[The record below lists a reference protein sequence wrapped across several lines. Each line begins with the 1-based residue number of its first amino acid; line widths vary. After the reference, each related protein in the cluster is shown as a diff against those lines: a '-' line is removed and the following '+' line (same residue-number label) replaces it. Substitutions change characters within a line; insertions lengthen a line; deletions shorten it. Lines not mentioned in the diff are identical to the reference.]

1 MVLRLRS
8 FECAKGLFLL
18 IYETTA
24 IYSPRDYFFLI
35 SIHIEYINVCLCPNI
50 DFCKTFLTFFF
61 QNCLKDLFLQV
72 RDLLEKMKIDP
83 STDSYTRDQEMAEKI
98 QKLVDVG
105 LIKINSAHSQV
116 YPPYKVC

>member
-1 MVLRLRS
+1 M
-8 FECAKGLFLL
+8 
-18 IYETTA
+18 
-24 IYSPRDYFFLI
+24 
-35 SIHIEYINVCLCPNI
+35 
-50 DFCKTFLTFFF
+50 
-61 QNCLKDLFLQV
+61 
-72 RDLLEKMKIDP
+72 RDLVEKMKIDP